1 MDRRRITL
9 WAAITGV
16 LAAVVTLAIAEAF
29 AAFTAT
35 PGSSPLFAV
44 GSAVIDLAPAW
55 LKELVISLFGTGDKV
70 ALFVVLGI
78 LVLILALVVGVL
90 QFRRPPWGSVL
101 LAAVGVVSVIAVATR
116 AGSSALWAL
125 PSLAGVFGGIMV
137 LRATSN
143 KLHDWVYASAP
154 APAPITPG
162 LSTPRTTARASV
174 TRRRFFILLGGTT
187 AGAVVIGLG
196 ARALNAGTAAVN
208 TVRQALVLPAPAI
221 AAPAVP
227 AGASLDVP
235 GISPLISSN
244 DGFYRIDTALQV
256 PVIDASTW
264 KLKITGMV
272 DSEIEIGFD
281 ELLELPMTEHVA
293 TLMCVSNEV
302 GGDLV
307 GTATWL
313 GYPIREL
320 LKRAGPK
327 AGADMVLSTS
337 VDGFTAGTP
346 LDVLL
351 EEDRQSLL
359 TVGMNGEP
367 LPIEHGFPVRMV
379 VPGLYGYVSA
389 TKWVVELRVTTFAA
403 DMGYWT
409 PRGWDALGP
418 VKTASRIDVPSSGS
432 SAPAGTVVIA
442 GVAWAQH
449 RGVEG
454 VDVRIDNGDWQPA
467 TMAEAI
473 SIDTWRQWYLE
484 WDAAAGNHT
493 VAVRATGAPGDTQ
506 RENRIPVAP
515 NGSEGFHTITVT
527 IT

>member
-1 MDRRRITL
+1 MQRRRITL
-9 WAAITGV
+9 WAAVTGI
-16 LAAVVTLAIAEAF
+16 LGAVVTLAVAEAF
-29 AAFTAT
+29 AAFMAT

-44 GSAVIDLAPAW
+44 GSAVVDLVPGW
-55 LKELVISLFGTGDKV
+55 FKEFVISLFGTGDKV
-70 ALFVVLGI
+70 ALFVVLGV
-78 LVLILALVVGVL
+78 LVFVLAVVIGVL
-90 QFRRPPWGSVL
+90 QYRRPPWGSVA
-101 LAAVGVVSVIAVATR
+101 LAAVGVISVIAVASR

-125 PSLAGVFGGIMV
+125 PTLAGVFGGILV

-143 KLHDWVYASAP
+143 KLHDWVNAAAP

-162 LSTPRTTARASV
+162 LVSKRAAARASV
-174 TRRRFFILLGGTT
+174 TRRRFVILLGATA

-208 TVRQALVLPAPAI
+208 TVRDALVLPKPANPAPPI
-221 AAPAVP
+221 P
-227 AGASLDVP
+227 AGASLDIA
-235 GISPLISSN
+235 GISPLISKN
-244 DGFYRIDTALQV
+244 ETFYRIDTALQV
-256 PVIDASTW
+256 PVIDASKWT
-264 KLKITGMV
+264 LRITGMV
-272 DSEIEIGFD
+272 DNEIEIGFD
-281 ELLELPMTEHVA
+281 ELLALPLTEHVV

-307 GTATWL
+307 GNATWL
-313 GYPIREL
+313 GYPIRDL
-320 LKRAGPK
+320 LAKAGPK

-337 VDGFTAGTP
+337 IDGFTAGTP
-346 LDVLL
+346 LSVLL

-359 TVGMNGEP
+359 AVGMNGEP

-389 TKWVVELRVTTFAA
+389 TKWVVEMRVTTFAA

-432 SAPAGTVVIA
+432 GVPAGTVAVA

-454 VDVRIDNGDWQPA
+454 VEVRVDDGQWQQA

-473 SIDTWRQWYLE
+473 SIDTWRQWHFE
-484 WDAAAGNHT
+484 WDATGGNHII
-493 VAVRATGAPGDTQ
+493 AVRATGAPDDTQ
-506 RENRIPVAP
+506 RENRVPVAP
-515 NGSEGFHTITVT
+515 NGSEGYHTISVNVS
-527 IT
+527 